1 MNLSNRWLI
10 ILPVLSLLVLT
21 MSVPTGGESS
31 AAAARLQATATL
43 RVTEEGPVILVPD
56 QVNVRT
62 GPGTEGYDIVGVLI
76 SGQRAAAL
84 GRSPGGDWIQI
95 AYPGV
100 EDNVAWVYAPL
111 VTLEGQGFLP
121 VVEPPPTPTP
131 RVTATIDP
139 TLAAQFNLLDVTPTR
154 LPTFTPAGPVTQPT
168 FTGGT
173 ETASG
178 RGFPPALAILGL
190 FVVGSFGAVISLL
203 RGT

>member
-1 MNLSNRWLI
+1 MNLPARWLAI
-10 ILPVLSLLVLT
+10 PAILMLLVVLLV
-21 MSVPTGGESS
+21 VPTGGDSS

-43 RVTEEGPVILVPD
+43 RVTAEGPMILVPD

-62 GPGTEGYDIVGVLI
+62 GPGTEGYEVIGVLI
-76 SGQRAAAL
+76 AGQRAAAL

-154 LPTFTPAGPVTQPT
+154 LPTYTPAAPVSQPT
-168 FTGGT
+168 FTNGA
-173 ETASG
+173 EPVSG

-203 RGT
+203 RGG